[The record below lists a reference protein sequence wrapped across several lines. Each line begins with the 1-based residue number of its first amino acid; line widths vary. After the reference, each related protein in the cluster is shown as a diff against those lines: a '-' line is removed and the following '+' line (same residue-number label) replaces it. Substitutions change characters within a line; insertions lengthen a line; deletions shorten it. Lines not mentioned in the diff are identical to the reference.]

1 MSKLLKLNE
10 TTFAS
15 GSFDKSIRVWNAL
28 NKSCVANFSQGSPVL
43 GLKKMGNSVL
53 ISNSEDKTV
62 KLWDLD
68 TYKLLQSFQLDEK
81 MIGSAIYV

>member
-1 MSKLLKLNE
+1 VSKLLKLND

-15 GSFDKSIRVWNAL
+15 GSFDKTIKVWNAI
-28 NKSCVANFSQGSPVL
+28 NKTCVANLSQGSPVL

-53 ISNSEDKTV
+53 ISNSEDNTI

-68 TYKLLQSFQLDEK
+68 AYKLLQSF
-81 MIGSAIYV
+81 